1 MTRPEPPWWE
11 DLAILATGTIGIL
24 IILAAL
30 AWASTW

>member
-30 AWASTW
+30 AWFGR

>member
-11 DLAILATGTIGIL
+11 DLAILATSIGGIL

-30 AWASTW
+30 AWFGR